1 MLKIKNGKI
10 GLLFWL
16 LSSFLGSIFVVEIQ
30 RYYFN
35 QIPGMFISLSD
46 GIILWFII
54 SILVLIITL
63 PIVYTIYLL
72 SKKDYKIAN
81 VLYTTL
87 SIGLIVSFFI
97 TKLFTNSYFES
108 FYITVPYFVFAFIFG
123 TKFIRL
129 NELK

>member
-108 FYITVPYFVFAFIFG
+108 FYITVPILFLHLFSV
-123 TKFIRL
+123 L
-129 NELK
+129 NL